1 MMRSFLNLGASAIL
15 ITAIMLVGSLL
26 LWLGIPLAW
35 LYLASQVQGET
46 NSIGMA
52 LGTALVGATV
62 SIVAVASGLRWLDR
76 QHDRLREAR
85 GAPTDESVLERVL
98 VVAAAVALTGFTVWF
113 LGFAGPGPSL
123 APQ

>member
-1 MMRSFLNLGASAIL
+1 MRSILNFGASAML
-15 ITAIMLVGSLL
+15 ITAIMLAGSLV
-26 LWLGIPLAW
+26 LWLGVPLAW
-35 LYLASQVQGET
+35 LYVASQVQVTT

-52 LGTALVGATV
+52 LATALIGATV
-62 SIVAVASGLRWLDR
+62 SVIAVAMGLRWLDH

-85 GAPTDESVLERVL
+85 GASTEESVLERVL
-98 VVAAAVALTGFTVWF
+98 VVAAAVALVGFTIWF